1 MLWVALFGEKG
12 AFFLVKITIFFKNAP
27 INQFWLRKCEKVMFF
42 LDTSTV
48 KGIEW
53 CIVCQNFFSNFFEIF
68 DVFLRFFWSFLS
80 NFKKVNVPVVFRHF
94 YWSQKMI
101 VVAELIHWSKEREN
115 LIFDFLRIFPPKLI
129 FLRFFLFFSKNHCS
143 SKLFYYKHFASLY
156 TVVSQTYDLKTNFLL
171 VHHRRH
177 FLIAKSEKK
186 NFFLSN
192 FLIFFQKLAKKSLF
206 NWRQFLYTSKTLD
219 KLVLMQKFSSICSR
233 GLEVMKF
240 WMW

>member
-1 MLWVALFGEKG
+1 MSCTFWGKRGVFFGQNHDFFQKCPNKSILVEKM
-12 AFFLVKITIFFKNAP
+12 
-27 INQFWLRKCEKVMFF
+27 RKSDVF

-101 VVAELIHWSKEREN
+101 VVAELIHWRKEREN
-115 LIFDFLRIFPPKLI
+115 LIFDFLRIFPPKT
-129 FLRFFLFFSKNHCS
+129 FFYVFFFFFSKNHCS

-156 TVVSQTYDLKTNFLL
+156 TLVSQTYDLKTNFLL
-171 VHHRRH
+171 VHHKRH

-192 FLIFFQKLAKKSLF
+192 FLIFFSKISQK
-206 NWRQFLYTSKTLD
+206 
-219 KLVLMQKFSSICSR
+219 III
-233 GLEVMKF
+233 
-240 WMW
+240 

>member
-1 MLWVALFGEKG
+1 MPQKLNFGWENGKKWCFFWTVAQLRESNGVFFGKI
-12 AFFLVKITIFFKNAP
+12 FSVNFSRFL
-27 INQFWLRKCEKVMFF
+27 MFF
-42 LDTSTV
+42 C
-48 KGIEW
+48 G
-53 CIVCQNFFSNFFEIF
+53 FFEVFCQISKKSMFRSFFDIF
-68 DVFLRFFWSFLS
+68 TDHKKWLS
-80 NFKKVNVPVVFRHF
+80 WPNYIIGVR
-94 YWSQKMI
+94 
-101 VVAELIHWSKEREN
+101 REKTWF
-115 LIFDFLRIFPPKLI
+115 LIFWEFSRQKLI

-156 TVVSQTYDLKTNFLL
+156 TLVSQTYDLKTNFLL

-186 NFFLSN
+186 KFFLSN

-219 KLVLMQKFSSICSR
+219 ELVLMQKFSSICSR

-240 WMW
+240 WLW